1 MNANLSHS
9 SPDDDR
15 RWPDLLVA
23 NYPLV
28 EEIVRFVARR
38 HRLTPD
44 DANELGSLVRYK
56 LVEDNYHVLRSFQ
69 HRSSI
74 RTYLTTVV
82 SRVWLDWQIARRGKW
97 RPSVAAKR
105 LGTTAVH
112 LEQLLFR
119 DRLSFSEACET
130 LRQNAGVD
138 VSETQL
144 DRLRGSLRSRPR
156 PVMCSI
162 EDVDPSQCVAMDE
175 DPASGLFVDDACLE
189 TSAVSG
195 DGTVAGDG
203 AAAADAPFRERVD
216 GLEDRTSPGARPE
229 SHLPPL
235 GADLS
240 HDESRDRGDAA
251 EGRVSHRGRRDD
263 ANERGELARRGR
275 WDLGNGCEQAV
286 LLQVSYRSARFFL
299 GTRRRNVKGSVYHA
313 WAPSRGCARRR

>member
-69 HRSSI
+69 HRSSM

-82 SRVWLDWQIARRGKW
+82 SRVWLDWQVERRGKW
-97 RPSVAAKR
+97 RPSLGAKR
-105 LGTTAVH
+105 LGDTAVR

-130 LRQNAGVD
+130 LRNSGVG

-144 DRLRGSLRSRPR
+144 DRLRASLRSRPR
-156 PVMCSI
+156 PVVCSI
-162 EDVDPSQCVAMDE
+162 EEVDPSQCVAMEE
-175 DPASGLFVDDACLE
+175 DTPNDPSSMTPALRRALFHAMERLPVTERRLLTLRFVRGWTISRIARHLELDQKAAYRQFARIYRGMRVAIDA
-189 TSAVSG
+189 S
-195 DGTVAGDG
+195 
-203 AAAADAPFRERVD
+203 
-216 GLEDRTSPGARPE
+216 
-229 SHLPPL
+229 
-235 GADLS
+235 
-240 HDESRDRGDAA
+240 
-251 EGRVSHRGRRDD
+251 
-263 ANERGELARRGR
+263 
-275 WDLGNGCEQAV
+275 
-286 LLQVSYRSARFFL
+286 
-299 GTRRRNVKGSVYHA
+299 
-313 WAPSRGCARRR
+313 

>member
-82 SRVWLDWQIARRGKW
+82 SRVWLDWQISRRGKW
-97 RPSVAAKR
+97 RPSMAAKR

-130 LRQNAGVD
+130 LRQDAGVD
-138 VSETQL
+138 MSDTQL

-156 PVMCSI
+156 PVVCSI
-162 EDVDPSQCVAMDE
+162 EDVEQSQCVAMDE
-175 DPASGLFVDDACLE
+175 DPASGPLSLTPALRRALFQAMERLPVPERRLLMLRFVKGWTVSRIARHLGLDQKATYRQLARIYHGMRVAIEATLPKAESRTADGDTMR
-189 TSAVSG
+189 TSAAS
-195 DGTVAGDG
+195 
-203 AAAADAPFRERVD
+203 
-216 GLEDRTSPGARPE
+216 
-229 SHLPPL
+229 
-235 GADLS
+235 
-240 HDESRDRGDAA
+240 
-251 EGRVSHRGRRDD
+251 
-263 ANERGELARRGR
+263 
-275 WDLGNGCEQAV
+275 
-286 LLQVSYRSARFFL
+286 
-299 GTRRRNVKGSVYHA
+299 
-313 WAPSRGCARRR
+313 

>member
-1 MNANLSHS
+1 MNAILRQ
-9 SPDDDR
+9 SPRDDDR

-82 SRVWLDWQIARRGKW
+82 SRVWLDWQIERRGKW
-97 RPSVAAKR
+97 RPSVAATR
-105 LGTTAVH
+105 LGDTAVR
-112 LEQLLFR
+112 LERLLFR

-138 VSETQL
+138 VSEAQL

-156 PVMCSI
+156 PVVCSI
-162 EDVDPSQCVAMDE
+162 DDLDPSQCGVIVE
-175 DPASGLFVDDACLE
+175 DPAGDPSPTTPALRRALFQAMERLPVTERRLLTLRFVKGWTVSKIARCLGLDQKATYRQFTRIYRGMRGAIE
-189 TSAVSG
+189 T
-195 DGTVAGDG
+195 T
-203 AAAADAPFRERVD
+203 
-216 GLEDRTSPGARPE
+216 
-229 SHLPPL
+229 LPK
-235 GADLS
+235 A
-240 HDESRDRGDAA
+240 ESRAA
-251 EGRVSHRGRRDD
+251 EGPAIRTSA
-263 ANERGELARRGR
+263 AN
-275 WDLGNGCEQAV
+275 
-286 LLQVSYRSARFFL
+286 
-299 GTRRRNVKGSVYHA
+299 
-313 WAPSRGCARRR
+313 